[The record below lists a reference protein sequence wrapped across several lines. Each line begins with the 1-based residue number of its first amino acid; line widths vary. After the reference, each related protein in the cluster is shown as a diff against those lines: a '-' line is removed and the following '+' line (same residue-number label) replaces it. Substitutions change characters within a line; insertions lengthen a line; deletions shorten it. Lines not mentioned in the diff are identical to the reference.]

1 MKCFHRIALFT
12 IIFLCIAKT
21 YSQAPHPAWSLQSNI
36 YEVNVRQYSKAG
48 DFKSFEKHLARLRQM
63 GVEILWFMPIT
74 PIGLKGRKMT
84 ESELGSYYSV
94 KDYKAVNPE
103 YGTMQD
109 WKNLVK
115 KAHALG
121 FKVIT
126 DWVANHT
133 SADNGWL
140 QRHPD
145 FFMQDS
151 TGTALPPNPDWT
163 DTRELNFEN
172 MEMQDSMIAAMKYW
186 LVNSN
191 IDGFRCDVAGEVPP
205 SFWEKCITELKT
217 IKNIFMLAEG
227 DKPELHEAGFDETYT
242 WNVKGAMK
250 NFYDKNLSLAGFD
263 SLLKYNITAFPANA
277 QRLYF
282 TANHDENSWNGTEY
296 EKFGDAAMAF
306 AVFTQTFYQSVPLI
320 YSGQEEPV
328 KKRIKFFVRDPI
340 QWKNYALAPFY
351 KTLLNLR
358 KSTPALA
365 SDASYKKMIT
375 ANDHAVFA
383 YVREKEGSKV
393 AVVLNLSNQPQNF
406 TIKQTEMY
414 GKAKNVFSLKN
425 ETIGSTTVY
434 SMKPWEYLVY
444 KY

>member
-1 MKCFHRIALFT
+1 MKCIKQVA
-12 IIFLCIAKT
+12 FLILTSLYCIGLNAQ
-21 YSQAPHPAWSLQSNI
+21 SPHPQWSLQSNM
-36 YEVNVRQYSKAG
+36 YEVNVRQYSPEG
-48 DFKSFEKHLARLRQM
+48 TFEGFEKHLPRLKKM
-63 GVEILWFMPIT
+63 GVDILWFMPIT
-74 PIGLKGRKMT
+74 PIGVKGRKMT

-94 KDYKAVNPE
+94 KDYKAINPE
-103 YGTMQD
+103 FGAMQD
-109 WKNLVK
+109 WKNLVN
-115 KAHALG
+115 KAHHMG

-151 TGTALPPNPDWT
+151 TGTAIPPNPDWT
-163 DTRELNFEN
+163 DTRELNFDN
-172 MEMQDSMIAAMKYW
+172 MEMQDSMIAAMKFW
-186 LVNSN
+186 LINSN
-191 IDGFRCDVAGEVPP
+191 IDGFRCDVAGEVPTA
-205 SFWEKCITELKT
+205 FWKKCIPELKA
-217 IKNIFMLAEG
+217 IKNVFMLAEG
-227 DKPELHEAGFDETYT
+227 DSPELNEVGFDETYT
-242 WNVKGAMK
+242 WSVMGAMK
-250 NFYDKNLSLAGFD
+250 DFYDKKLTLAGFD
-263 SLLKYNITAFPANA
+263 SVLNHNIQVFPKDA

-296 EKFGDAAMAF
+296 EKYGDAAKAF
-306 AVFTQTFYQSVPLI
+306 AVFTQTFYQSLPLI

-328 KKRIKFFVRDPI
+328 TKRIKFFVHDPI
-340 QWKNYALAPFY
+340 EWKNYALSPFY
-351 KTLLNLR
+351 KTLLTLR

-365 SDASYKKMIT
+365 SDASYKKIVT

-383 YVREKEGSKV
+383 YVREKKGSKI
-393 AVVLNLSNQPQNF
+393 AVVLNLSDQPQNF

-414 GKAKNVFSLKN
+414 GKAKNVFASKS
-425 ETIGSTTVY
+425 ETLGSTTVY